1 MADQKKFAV
10 FDIDG
15 TLIRW
20 QLYHVVVDRL
30 AKHGSLGTEAHA
42 KIREARM
49 KWKNRENNDGF
60 YEYEK
65 MLVSIFEESI
75 TNLKSVEIDL
85 LIEDIID
92 EYKDQVYTYTRDLIK
107 SLKEKG
113 YFLLA
118 ISGSHHEL
126 VSKLSE
132 YYGFDDFI
140 GSQYE
145 RSGDGFSG
153 NSSVPSFDKASSLKQ
168 LVSENGLSFS
178 GSYAIGD
185 SLSDAAMLEL
195 VENPIAFNPD
205 KKLFKQAQSNQWKI
219 VEERKNMIYQLMPTG
234 GVYELII

>member
-1 MADQKKFAV
+1 MNNKFAV

-20 QLYHVVVDRL
+20 QLYHVIVDKL
-30 AKHGSLGTEAHA
+30 AKQGSLGIDASA
-42 KIREARM
+42 KIQEARM
-49 KWKNRENNDGF
+49 KWKNRENSDSF
-60 YEYEK
+60 REYETE
-65 MLVSIFEESI
+65 LIATFEAAI
-75 TNLKSVEIDL
+75 TTIKSSEIDL
-85 LIEDIID
+85 LVSSIIL

-107 SLKEKG
+107 SLKNDG
-113 YFLLA
+113 YFMLA

-132 YYGFDDFI
+132 YYGFDDSI
-140 GSQYE
+140 GSKYE
-145 RSGDGFSG
+145 RSGEGFSG
-153 NSSVPSFDKASSLKQ
+153 SASIPSFDKADALSN
-168 LVSENGLSFS
+168 LVSKHHLTYTESV
-178 GSYAIGD
+178 AIGD

-219 VEERKNMIYQLMPTG
+219 VVERKNMIYQLMPTG